1 MSRKKSVKKSTH
13 ELLTAAKVKITV
25 RMNHAQQNM
34 PRALLKSGL
43 IAPVSLSVYGFQS
56 QGDISWHS

>member
-13 ELLTAAKVKITV
+13 ELLTAANVKMTV
-25 RMNHAQQNM
+25 RINHAQQNM

-43 IAPVSLSVYGFQS
+43 RAPVWLSVYALRMPVPGM
-56 QGDISWHS
+56 